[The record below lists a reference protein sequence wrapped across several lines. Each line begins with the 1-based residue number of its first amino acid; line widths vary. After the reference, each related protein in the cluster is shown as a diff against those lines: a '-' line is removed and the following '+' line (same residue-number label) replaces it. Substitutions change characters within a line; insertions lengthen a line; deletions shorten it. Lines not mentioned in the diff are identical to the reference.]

1 MSSDADATNA
11 ANPANATE
19 PQATVLLSGHLH
31 PLVLLLRLLDGLRQS
46 VFPLILGIAS
56 EPVFLAVAAVVFLL
70 HVGQGLLRY
79 LTFHYTLTT
88 DELRTREGLLHRQE
102 RRIPIDRIQD
112 LGFESTLLRRAL
124 GLAVVRIETA
134 SGQGV
139 EAVLDSLSHA
149 DAERLRETLLAARSL
164 RVGAV
169 ESVDSNDPAATAA
182 APIAPMPD
190 PEWTVYVA
198 QSSLLLLRGL
208 TDLRFGA
215 MAVAAY
221 GAYELADQLGLLTR
235 LQGVG
240 DSFEQWLRGF
250 PTVVAASLLA
260 ALVAAVLAF
269 SSATAALGN
278 LVAFHGFRL
287 TLRADALS
295 CRFGLITTRQK
306 TLPRA
311 RIQRVRV
318 EQTWL
323 RRLLS
328 VAVARADSAG
338 AGRGVDDEAP
348 GGYDV
353 IVPLAPLP
361 RIGALL
367 PAALPGFENERGT
380 VRRASPR
387 LVLRLAARGAIEAIV
402 LTAALWPAVGASA
415 AFALL
420 WMPVAWLLGRLAWH
434 GLEFGLFDR
443 HLYLRTGLI
452 GHYRVY
458 VPTHKVQAV
467 SLHRGPL
474 QRALGLAEIAVF
486 VAGGPPTRVPDLE
499 LADAQAM
506 LADLASR
513 AALAAM
519 QDWRNPAV

>member
-1 MSSDADATNA
+1 MSSDADATG
-11 ANPANATE
+11 PTQATE
-19 PQATVLLSGHLH
+19 PQARVLLAGSLH
-31 PLVLLLRLLDGLRQS
+31 PLVLLLRLLDGIRQS
-46 VFPLILGIAS
+46 VFPLVLGIAS
-56 EPVFLAVAAVVFLL
+56 EPMFLAVAAVVFLL

-124 GLAVVRIETA
+124 GLAVVRVETA

-139 EAVLDSLSHA
+139 EAQLDSLSHA
-149 DAERLRETLLAARSL
+149 DAERLREALLAARSL

-169 ESVDSNDPAATAA
+169 ESADPAAA
-182 APIAPMPD
+182 APRAPMPD

-198 QSSLLLLRGL
+198 ESSMLLLRGL

-221 GAYELADQLGLLTR
+221 GAYELADQLGMFTR

-240 DSFEQWLRGF
+240 DTFEQWLRGF

-260 ALVAAVLAF
+260 GLVAAVLAF

-278 LVAFHGFRL
+278 LLAFHGFRL

-353 IVPLAPLP
+353 IVPLAPLQS
-361 RIGALL
+361 IGAML
-367 PAALPGFENERGT
+367 PAALPGFESERGS

-387 LVLRLAARGAIEAIV
+387 LVLRLTARGAIEAFV
-402 LTAALWPAVGASA
+402 LAAVLWPAVGASA
-415 AFALL
+415 AFAFL
-420 WMPVAWLLGRLAWH
+420 WLPVAWLLGRLAWH
-434 GLEFGLFDR
+434 GLEFGLFER
-443 HLYLRTGLI
+443 HIYLRTGLL

-467 SLHRGPL
+467 SVHQGPL
-474 QRALGLAEIAVF
+474 QRVLGLAEIAVF
-486 VAGGPPTRVPDLE
+486 VAGGPPTRIPDLE
-499 LADAQAM
+499 LADARAM
-506 LADLASR
+506 LSDLASR
-513 AALAAM
+513 AAHAAM